1 MLQLYS
7 KQCQLFL
14 TCDNMMPA
22 SYCVIIYDTSHWD
35 IILVNPYFRSMEV
48 HVCERTNIK
57 MSAKKSRSLNV

>member
-35 IILVNPYFRSMEV
+35 INYKE
-48 HVCERTNIK
+48 
-57 MSAKKSRSLNV
+57 KS